1 MPAAAAAPVQQA
13 IPVYEPFEEEEKK
26 RVIVDVKLNPAV
38 VMPQ

>member
-1 MPAAAAAPVQQA
+1 MPAAAAAQA
-13 IPVYEPFEEEEKK
+13 VPIYEPFEEEEKK